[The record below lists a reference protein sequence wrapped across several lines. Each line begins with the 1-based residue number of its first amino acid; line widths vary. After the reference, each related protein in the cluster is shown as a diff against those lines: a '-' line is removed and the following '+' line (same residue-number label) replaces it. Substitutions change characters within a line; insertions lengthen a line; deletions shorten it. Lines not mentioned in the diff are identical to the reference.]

1 MSELEKAKKK
11 IAMSILGEVKMTD
24 AGKSDGLNCCV
35 GPSSPKERVYYPSIY
50 LDLSQAPGLSGY
62 DVGDKVLMI
71 VEGEVCSHS
80 KNESDGKSNESYAV
94 ECKKI
99 GCLSL

>member
-24 AGKSDGLNCCV
+24 TGKPSGLTCCV
-35 GPSSPKERVYYPSIY
+35 EPSSKERVYYPSLY
-50 LDLSQAPGLSGY
+50 LDISQAPGLNGY

-71 VEGEVCSHS
+71 IEGEICSHS
-80 KNESDGKSNESYAV
+80 KNESDGKSNESYSID
-94 ECKKI
+94 CKKI